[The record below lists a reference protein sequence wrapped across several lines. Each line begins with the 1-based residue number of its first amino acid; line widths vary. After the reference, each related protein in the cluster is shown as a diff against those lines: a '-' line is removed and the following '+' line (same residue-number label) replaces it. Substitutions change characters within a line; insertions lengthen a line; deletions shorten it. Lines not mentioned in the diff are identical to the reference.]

1 MIKLLVAGKEA
12 EMAKNASETSNRP
25 NNGGQGAEGLSP
37 SGAEGLSPSGEG
49 LSPRRGFAGKVGGGW
64 LYRQEL
70 RFLRNFIKNWD
81 KNVSDED
88 FFDPFAN
95 VNHIEEKDV
104 VLVLNR
110 TFSAKE
116 LEGIDGL
123 CVANKP
129 RKSASKSLKRQSH
142 VIGGDVVLEEADD
155 LGYLGI
161 FDLEDEDP
169 AIIGRSGKKISSV
182 RLRDVPEVLMHIWN
196 KQSLRSRCRAMLL
209 KWVDALDRR
218 EALKMGTGPAAP
230 CPVRAA
236 QAVLLGTGPAAMGTD
251 PMEERFNELCQM
263 LKLDEVSRDVFAYAL
278 VRKLT
283 CFDDFPLRNIDG
295 TLARVLFFAMAT
307 DWPED
312 AVRAVMS
319 SDSNLRRCEVIDDEG
334 DFLRNSP
341 FPQYL
346 EIGGKALLNRRFFR
360 KVDLSDALPWDYYG
374 KLVREH
380 GEILKRLIA
389 TPSVNGHGVNILL
402 YGAPGTGKT
411 SFVQTLVRELGRS
424 LYEIRQGDKDGDN
437 DSLQA
442 RRIGLRVCNNQL
454 TPEKDVLLVDEADGL
469 LETKTRNLGFFTLSP
484 RSDKG
489 VVNSILDEMRLPTIW
504 ISNADPEQTMDA
516 SVCRRFAY
524 SIRFEPL
531 DSNQRQSIWR
541 NNVEKFGLGAAF
553 SATDIARLADAYPT
567 NAGGI
572 ASVLE
577 NVKRLSPEKGGEM
590 ALLDQL
596 MKPFCAMTGAKIRDA
611 ALQPARDYSLDGLNI
626 SGDVGLDRVVEA
638 VRRFRAEVDAEDS
651 AGVDRPRMNL
661 LLWGPP
667 GTGKTEFVKYLGQ
680 QVNARVVVRMGSDL
694 LDRYVGGTE
703 QRIKRAFRE
712 AEAEN
717 AFLFFDE
724 IDGLVRDRGDADR
737 SWEVTQVN
745 ELLHQMENF
754 KGVMVAATNFMDS
767 LDRAILRRFTFKL
780 EFGYLDDAGKRLFFE
795 RMFKTALS
803 PEDAARL
810 GEMRNLAPGDFRTV
824 RQSLYY
830 LGGGA
835 TNADRIAALERETS
849 LKRNA
854 TSRARIGF

>member
-1 MIKLLVAGKEA
+1 
-12 EMAKNASETSNRP
+12 MAKNASEMCNYP
-25 NNGGQGAEGLSP
+25 NNGGQGAGGLSPDGAEGLSP
-37 SGAEGLSPSGEG
+37 SGGGLSPSGGEENGGG
-49 LSPRRGFAGKVGGGW
+49 LSPRRGFAGKVSGGW

-95 VNHIEEKDV
+95 VNQIEENDV

-129 RKSASKSLKRQSH
+129 KKGVSKTLRRQSH
-142 VIGGDVVLEEADD
+142 VIGGDVVLEDADD
-155 LGYLGI
+155 LGYLDI

-169 AIIGRSGKKISSV
+169 AVIERSGKKISSV

-196 KQSLRSRCRAMLL
+196 KSSLRSRCRAMLM
-209 KWVDALDRR
+209 KWIDALDRR
-218 EALKMGTGPAAP
+218 EALK
-230 CPVRAA
+230 
-236 QAVLLGTGPAAMGTD
+236 LGTGPATPGTD
-251 PMEERFNELCQM
+251 PMEGRFNELCQM

-312 AVRAVMS
+312 AVQTVMS

-346 EIGGKALLNRRFFR
+346 EIGGKALLNRRYFR

-380 GEILKRLIA
+380 GEILKRLID
-389 TPSVNGHGVNILL
+389 TPSVNGHGLNILL

-411 SFVQTLVRELGRS
+411 SFAQTLARELGRS
-424 LYEIRQGDKDGDN
+424 LYEIRQGARDGDN

-454 TPEKDVLLVDEADGL
+454 TPEKDVLLVDEADAL
-469 LETKTRNLGFFTLSP
+469 LETKSRNLGFFTMAP

-489 VVNSILDEMRLPTIW
+489 VVNSILDELRIPTIW

-524 SIRFEPL
+524 SIRFESL
-531 DSNQRQSIWR
+531 DSNQRQSVWR

-577 NVKRLSPEKGGEM
+577 NVKRLSPEAGGEM
-590 ALLDQL
+590 AVLDQL
-596 MKPFCAMTGAKIRDA
+596 MKPFCEMTGAKIQDA
-611 ALQPARDYSLDGLNI
+611 ALLPARDYSLDGLNI

-638 VRRFRAEVDAEDS
+638 VRRFRAEADAEDS

-694 LDRYVGGTE
+694 LDSLVGGTE

-717 AFLFFDE
+717 AILFFDE
-724 IDGLVRDRGDADR
+724 IDGLVRDRSGAER
-737 SWEVTQVN
+737 PWEVTQVN

-754 KGVMVAATNFMDS
+754 RGVMVAATNFMDS
-767 LDRAILRRFTFKL
+767 LDRAILRRFTFKF

-795 RMFKTALS
+795 RMFKTSLS
-803 PEDAARL
+803 PEDASRL
-810 GEMRNLAPGDFRTV
+810 GEVRSLAPGDFRTV